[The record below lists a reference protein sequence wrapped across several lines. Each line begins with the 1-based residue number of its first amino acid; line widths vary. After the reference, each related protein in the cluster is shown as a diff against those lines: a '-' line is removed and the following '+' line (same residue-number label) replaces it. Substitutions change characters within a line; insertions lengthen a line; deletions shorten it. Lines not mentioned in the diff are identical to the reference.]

1 MKKILLPV
9 DGSESAL
16 RAVKHV
22 IKHAENKGELDVTLL
37 YVHFTPVRFGSVAP
51 ELEPGEFA
59 KIEKEDATP
68 ALAEAEKLL
77 RDAGISF
84 KREVRAS
91 REPAVTIAK
100 MGDELDCDSIVMG
113 KHGGGALSKLMVG
126 STAKKVAHLAET
138 PVVLVK

>member
-1 MKKILLPV
+1 MEKILLPV
-9 DGSESAL
+9 DGSDSAL

-22 IKHAENKGELDVTLL
+22 IKHAENKGDLAVTLL
-37 YVHFTPVRFGSVAP
+37 YVHFTPVRFGSVGP

-59 KIEKEDATP
+59 KIEKEYAAP

-77 RDAGISF
+77 READISF

-100 MGDELDCDSIVMG
+100 LADELGCDNIVMG
-113 KHGGGALSKLMVG
+113 KHGGGALSKVMVG

>member
-9 DGSESAL
+9 DGSDSAL

-22 IKHAENKGELDVTLL
+22 IREAENKGELDITVL

-51 ELEPGEFA
+51 ELAPGEFA
-59 KIEKEDATP
+59 KIEKEDAEP

-100 MGDELDCDSIVMG
+100 LADELGCDSIVMG
-113 KHGGGALSKLMVG
+113 KHGGGVLSKVMVG
-126 STAKKVAHLAET
+126 STAKKVAHLADT